1 MSNNGLL
8 SAGEGSDDGWL
19 NTSLDEEDE
28 ERLLQRELL
37 KQKKKLKKRQ
47 DLQEWSQTKQLR
59 QSASYRLE
67 DEERRQLDEA
77 AFARELKRAERA
89 KKQKLKIDEYRSNI
103 RSEAEKIDE
112 LVRLGIDPV
121 SLLP

>member
-1 MSNNGLL
+1 ML

-19 NTSLDEEDE
+19 NTSFDEEDQ

-37 KQKKKLKKRQ
+37 KQKKQLKKRQ
-47 DLQEWSQTKQLR
+47 DLQEWAQTKQLR

-67 DEERRQLDEA
+67 DEERRQLEEA
-77 AFARELKRAERA
+77 AFARDLKRAERA
-89 KKQKLKIDEYRSNI
+89 KKQKQKIDEYRSTI

-112 LVRLGIDPV
+112 LVRLGIDPC